1 MPLLNTSLVGFSAL
15 AFSPSSIGASIAS
28 VSPAVDLV
36 DGAQYSVQLRYQ
48 DGAGNAAA
56 SETHTEI
63 YYFAALVSSMMG
75 SKKNKVA
82 RLIGFLRIGVESI
95 ERQAKYVRC
104 HQTYAHFWRAKL

>member
-56 SETHTEI
+56 SETHTGI
-63 YYFAALVSSMMG
+63 YFAALVTIPPTLSGPSQSS
-75 SKKNKVA
+75 
-82 RLIGFLRIGVESI
+82 SI
-95 ERQAKYVRC
+95 REYVPILC
-104 HQTYAHFWRAKL
+104 